1 MKSVIGMAISVAM
14 AGCAS
19 APQVITQTKTVEVP
33 IAVPCRSPVVVRPAW
48 ALDRVDP
55 GADLYTKGRAALAE
69 LEQRAGYEALLE
81 AALLSCR

>member
-1 MKSVIGMAISVAM
+1 MRIVIGIALALAM

-19 APQVITQTKTVEVP
+19 APQVITQTRTVEVP
-33 IAVPCRSPVVVRPAW
+33 IAVPCRPPAVVRPAW
-48 ALDRVDP
+48 ALDQVDP

-69 LEQRAGYEALLE
+69 IEQRAGYEALLE